1 MSDSLFPVR
10 RTRRDF
16 VKLGLLAVGGLALN
30 SAVAADDAKPVTIGT
45 GANTFTLDPAWGVL
59 PKGMKYGLGC
69 AIVAD
74 RNDNIIVTSRSQ
86 SPCVAVFGADGK
98 LVETWSE
105 DFAEKVGYRTSDV
118 AGTAHGLYYS
128 VEGKDEFLYFTENAP
143 GKRVYKTDMKGKIL
157 YELGLVKKEGPAAQ
171 AFKFDNP
178 TDVAVAANGDVYVVD
193 GYGSQLVHR
202 FDKNF
207 KLIKTMGGPGKEH
220 GKFNTCHG
228 IWVSTIGKEP
238 EIWIADRA
246 NGRIEIFDL
255 ALTYKR
261 TIEGLKAPCCFYQHA
276 GMIYVPE
283 LSSRVSVVDGSDKLV
298 HLGDG
303 TGVKD
308 KGPEHFIAPHALTL
322 DSKGN
327 LYVVEW
333 VGDGRVRKFKRNA
346 V

>member
-1 MSDSLFPVR
+1 M
-10 RTRRDF
+10 
-16 VKLGLLAVGGLALN
+16 KLGMLAVGGLALDSVV
-30 SAVAADDAKPVTIGT
+30 SADEAKPVTIGT
-45 GANTFTLDPAWGVL
+45 GAHTFTLDAAWGKL
-59 PKGMKYGLGC
+59 PKGMNYGLGC
-69 AIVAD
+69 AIVVD
-74 RNDNIIVTSRSQ
+74 SKDNVYVTSRSQ
-86 SPCVAVFGADGK
+86 SPCVAVFSPDGK
-98 LVETWSE
+98 LAETWSE
-105 DFAEKVGYRTSDV
+105 DFAAKVGYTTKDV
-118 AGTAHGLYYS
+118 VGTAHGLYWS
-128 VEGKDEFLYFTENAP
+128 PEGKEEFLYFTENAP
-143 GKRVYKTDMKGKIL
+143 GKRVYKTDLKGKIL
-157 YELGLVKKEGPAAQ
+157 YEIGAVKKEGSTSQ

-178 TDVAVAANGDVYVVD
+178 TDVAVSANGDIYIVD

-228 IWVSTIGKEP
+228 IWVSTIGKVP

-255 ALTYKR
+255 ELTYKR
-261 TIEGLKAPCCFYQHA
+261 TIEGFKAPCCFYQHG

-283 LSSRVSVVDGSDKLV
+283 LSSRVSIVDASDKAS

-303 TGVKD
+303 SGVKE
-308 KGPEHFIAPHALTL
+308 KGPQHFIAPHALTL

-333 VGDGRVRKFKRNA
+333 VGDGRVRKFVPKPA
-346 V
+346 